1 MGSRVAAACVAT
13 VALMA
18 WSAPAAAARD
28 ATVTSFDGTPIA
40 THFFPAAG
48 LQPGATAPTVL
59 VGHGWG
65 GSGDTDPESASDAT
79 TGNTGLAPL
88 RHAGFNVLTW
98 DARGF
103 GSSGGQVEVDSP
115 QHEGRDVQALI
126 DWLAGQPEARLE
138 APGDPLV
145 GMGGVSYGGAIQL
158 IAAAIDDRVDVIAPT
173 IAWHSLIRSL
183 YRDESVK
190 QEWGTLLFA
199 AGSASGNLSP
209 QIPQAFTEG
218 VTTGKFSQSSID
230 FFEARGIDGLIDQI
244 DVPTLISQ
252 GTADTLFTLQEGID
266 NYTALKANGVPAKM
280 VWFCGGHGICNSG
293 AGPEGIVER
302 SVIAWLRRHL
312 AGEPVDTGPAFEW
325 VADDGGLRSSD
336 DYPLPALPPLRGS
349 GSGVLPVSPGSPGTG
364 GGQLIA
370 ASPAVDAV
378 NVDIEPADGPR
389 ELVGAPSLEI
399 TYSGTAVPAQT
410 HLYAQVLDV
419 AANRVLGNQVTPI
432 PVALDGQPHTVT
444 RELEP
449 IAAHATQDSRYRVQI
464 AGGTT
469 VYGLQR
475 STGAVSLTDVE
486 AELPVSADRPAVFAT
501 TGATSSTTTGP
512 GQAAAGKR
520 AARGKTSGVVARLVV
535 GKPRGLARASKGEL
549 PVRVPVKA
557 VGAPVRRI
565 RVVLRNRNG
574 VVVGKSRRFAL
585 KAGQRKVA
593 RVRLRV
599 EDLAPGRYRARAFGR
614 VDGKPV
620 RDARRVRLGS

>member
-1 MGSRVAAACVAT
+1 MGSRVAAACVAAA
-13 VALMA
+13 ALMA
-18 WSAPAAAARD
+18 WPAPAAARD
-28 ATVTSFDGTPIA
+28 ATVTSFDGTPIT
-40 THFFPAAG
+40 THFFPAAD
-48 LQPGATAPTVL
+48 LPAGATAPTVL

-79 TGNTGLAPL
+79 TGNTGLGPL

-145 GMGGVSYGGAIQL
+145 GMSGVSYGGAIQL
-158 IAAAIDDRVDVIAPT
+158 IAAAIDDRVDAITPT
-173 IAWHSLIRSL
+173 IAWHSLTRSL
-183 YRDESVK
+183 YRDASVK
-190 QEWGTLLFA
+190 QGWGTLLFA

-218 VTTGKFSQSSID
+218 VSTGQFSQSSID
-230 FFEARGIDGLIDQI
+230 FFDARGIDLLIDQI

-266 NYTALKANGVPAKM
+266 NYTALKGNGVPAKM
-280 VWFCGGHGICNSG
+280 VWFCGGHGICSSG
-293 AGPEGIVER
+293 AGPAGVVER
-302 SVIAWLRRHL
+302 SVLAWLRRHL
-312 AGEPVDTGPAFEW
+312 TGEPVDTGPAFEW
-325 VADDGGLRSSD
+325 VADDGGLRSSG
-336 DYPLPALPPLRGS
+336 DYPLPALPPLRGT
-349 GSGVLPVSPGSPGTG
+349 GSGVLAVSPGSPVTG

-378 NVDIEPADGPR
+378 NVSIEPAGGPR
-389 ELVGAPSLEI
+389 ELVGPPRVEI
-399 TYSGTAVPAQT
+399 TYSGVAVPAQA

-432 PVALDGQPHTVT
+432 PVVLDGQPRTVT

-449 IAAHATQDSRYRVQI
+449 IAAHATQSSRYRVQI

-475 STGAVSLTDVE
+475 STGAVSLTSIE
-486 AELPVSADRPAVFAT
+486 AELPVSADRPAVFAPQA
-501 TGATSSTTTGP
+501 TGTQTAT
-512 GQAAAGKR
+512 GQPQGTAGGL
-520 AARGKTSGVVARLVV
+520 AARAGRRRVVARLVV
-535 GKPRGLARASKGEL
+535 GKPRGLARASKGER

-557 VGAPVRRI
+557 VGAAVRDV
-565 RVVLRNRNG
+565 RVVLRNRHG
-574 VVVGKSRRFAL
+574 VAVGKSRRFVVR
-585 KAGQRKVA
+585 AGQRKVA

-599 EDLAPGRYRARAFGR
+599 EDLAPGRYRARASGR
-614 VDGKPV
+614 IDGKPV
-620 RDARRVRLGS
+620 GDARRVRLGS